1 MYRTSL
7 QWLLSLSLIKSISLS
22 LKDVATSPKGDSPP
36 VEISN
41 QGWVSTVTKR
51 GSSTRRLSPCKFY
64 GIEVTPAASSPE
76 REVRL
81 ICKTKEQW

>member
-7 QWLLSLSLIKSISLS
+7 QWLLSLSLIKSISLP
-22 LKDVATSPKGDSPP
+22 LEDVATSPKGDSPP

-41 QGWVSTVTKR
+41 QGWVSAVTKR
-51 GSSTRRLSPCKFY
+51 GSSTRRLPPCKFY
-64 GIEVTPAASSPE
+64 GIEVTPAASNSE